1 MRHPNYHQ
9 DHNGLTAF
17 TDIIPLKGT
26 KKITKHL
33 TVIAPLFFPPPPSS
47 SPLPLDSLYL
57 LTCPCG
63 SPVVASVCSIASLGL
78 SVCDCFSLRCWICKG
93 KRQAERTASEA
104 DQCLQIESQHVLPKI
119 IKIPETFPLNIVTFC
134 SPACSSSCCLC
145 TTRRPGGYC
154 RARANNRLLYRLGRP
169 KGRHPQFLGFKNGL
183 LSVSYSGARALYAIM
198 RQHLLWLA
206 VGSHSDIFFH
216 SAHCIRNTDSVSL
229 RTLWIW
235 Y

>member
-1 MRHPNYHQ
+1 M
-9 DHNGLTAF
+9 
-17 TDIIPLKGT
+17 
-26 KKITKHL
+26 
-33 TVIAPLFFPPPPSS
+33 PP
-47 SPLPLDSLYL
+47 
-57 LTCPCG
+57 
-63 SPVVASVCSIASLGL
+63 
-78 SVCDCFSLRCWICKG
+78 
-93 KRQAERTASEA
+93 
-104 DQCLQIESQHVLPKI
+104 I

-206 VGSHSDIFFH
+206 VGSHSDIFYFLSLSPLHQKYGFSITAHTLDLILVPCHEEILSSFCQIFNLIVGLLVRLEPLQRYPKPH
-216 SAHCIRNTDSVSL
+216 S
-229 RTLWIW
+229 
-235 Y
+235 